1 LQNIGVVAL
10 PRRGKPRLYSECH
23 VVTFGLLAP
32 DFCTLHAQPLI
43 VQDKACYPCIPC
55 VPGVRAMFNSETG
68 ESEVVETWQRFVQ
81 GLLGVL
87 FLIGAGI
94 MAHYYAPPET
104 AGLEQQVHQLTREV
118 ADMQRDQSFSA
129 ATVDDARESV
139 AYIYGIYHVSGRPQ
153 SFRAR
158 VAGTGFV
165 VATGLLATNRHVAE
179 PWFGDREI
187 AVELRRG
194 GLPVLEKLEAYFPG
208 SPMPVR
214 LETAAVS
221 EHGDLAV
228 LRMEATAFTKK
239 LRPLTL
245 SRTVPHVGE
254 SVSVLAYPMGVT
266 GMVAKSP
273 ALVYERLSSHPDN
286 ADTAG
291 ELAALSLIRPSATFG
306 HIGDVSG
313 DKLIYD
319 APTARGGSGGPV
331 LNLRGEVVGIN
342 SAYIDGF
349 SGGTLGITAAE
360 LGPLLEVAKRV
371 ALETAAIAPLRP

>member
-1 LQNIGVVAL
+1 
-10 PRRGKPRLYSECH
+10 
-23 VVTFGLLAP
+23 
-32 DFCTLHAQPLI
+32 
-43 VQDKACYPCIPC
+43 
-55 VPGVRAMFNSETG
+55 MFNSDSAVNGREI
-68 ESEVVETWQRFVQ
+68 ELVETWQRFVQ
-81 GLLGVL
+81 ALLGVL
-87 FLIGAGI
+87 AVLGAVV

-104 AGLEQQVHQLTREV
+104 AGLEQQVHQLSRQV
-118 ADMQRDQSFSA
+118 ADLERQQSFSPA
-129 ATVDDARESV
+129 AVDDARESV
-139 AYIYGIYHVSGRPQ
+139 AYIYGIYHVSGHGQ

-165 VATGLLATNRHVAE
+165 VAPGLLATNRHVAE
-179 PWFGDREI
+179 PWYGDREV
-187 AVELRRG
+187 AVALRQG
-194 GLPVLEKLEAYFPG
+194 GAPVLEKLEAYFPG
-208 SPMPVR
+208 SPLPVK
-214 LETAAVS
+214 LETAVVAT
-221 EHGDLAV
+221 HGDLAV
-228 LRMEATAFTKK
+228 LRLEATAFTNN

-245 SRTVPHVGE
+245 SRTPPHVGE

-273 ALVYERLSSHPDN
+273 AVVYDRLSSHPDDAN
-286 ADTAG
+286 TAG

-306 HIGDVSG
+306 HIGDVTG

-360 LGPLLEVAKRV
+360 LRPLMEAAKRTAV
-371 ALETAAIAPLRP
+371 ETAAIVH

>member
-1 LQNIGVVAL
+1 M
-10 PRRGKPRLYSECH
+10 R
-23 VVTFGLLAP
+23 
-32 DFCTLHAQPLI
+32 
-43 VQDKACYPCIPC
+43 QDKVCSRQSPLGAGPW
-55 VPGVRAMFNSETG
+55 AMFNQDSG
-68 ESEVVETWQRFVQ
+68 ESELVETWQRFVQ

-87 FLIGAGI
+87 ALVGAGV
-94 MAHYYAPPET
+94 MAHYYAPPEN
-104 AGLEQQVHQLTREV
+104 AGLEQQVHQLTRQI
-118 ADMQRDQSFSA
+118 ADMQRDQSFTP
-129 ATVDDARESV
+129 ATVDNARESV
-139 AYIYGIYHVSGRPQ
+139 AYICGIYHVSGRPQ

-165 VATGLLATNRHVAE
+165 VAPGLLATNRHVAE
-179 PWFGDREI
+179 PWFGDREV
-187 AVELRRG
+187 AVELRQG

-208 SPMPVR
+208 SPVPVR
-214 LETAAVS
+214 LYTAAVS
-221 EHGDLAV
+221 DHGDLAV
-228 LRMEATAFTKK
+228 LRLEPTAFTRK

-245 SRTVPHVGE
+245 SQTLPQVGE

-286 ADTAG
+286 DDTAG

-360 LGPLLEVAKRV
+360 LRPLLEIAKRV
-371 ALETAAIAPLRP
+371 ALETAAIAH

>member
-1 LQNIGVVAL
+1 
-10 PRRGKPRLYSECH
+10 
-23 VVTFGLLAP
+23 
-32 DFCTLHAQPLI
+32 
-43 VQDKACYPCIPC
+43 
-55 VPGVRAMFNSETG
+55 MFNPDRQ

-81 GLLGVL
+81 VLLGVL
-87 FLIGAGI
+87 ALVGALM
-94 MAHYYAPPET
+94 MARYYAPPE
-104 AGLEQQVHQLTREV
+104 ASGLEQQVHQLSRQV
-118 ADMQRDQSFSA
+118 ADLERQQSFSA

-139 AYIYGIYHVSGRPQ
+139 AYIYGIYHVSGRGQ

-165 VATGLLATNRHVAE
+165 VAPGLLATNRHVAE
-179 PWFGDREI
+179 PWFGDREV
-187 AVELRRG
+187 AVALRQG

-208 SPMPVR
+208 SPLPVK
-214 LETAAVS
+214 LETAVVAKN
-221 EHGDLAV
+221 GDLAV
-228 LRMEATAFTKK
+228 LRIEATAFTKK

-245 SRTVPHVGE
+245 SQRLPHVGE

-273 ALVYERLSSHPDN
+273 AIVYERLSSHSDD

-306 HIGDVSG
+306 HIGDVAG

-349 SGGTLGITAAE
+349 SGGTLGITAGE
-360 LGPLLEVAKRV
+360 LRPLMETAKHA
-371 ALETAAIAPLRP
+371 ALETAAVVR

>member
-1 LQNIGVVAL
+1 MPG
-10 PRRGKPRLYSECH
+10 PRPMFSQE
-23 VVTFGLLAP
+23 
-32 DFCTLHAQPLI
+32 
-43 VQDKACYPCIPC
+43 KAENEL
-55 VPGVRAMFNSETG
+55 VD
-68 ESEVVETWQRFVQ
+68 TWQGFVQ
-81 GLLGVL
+81 GVLGILALVGALLT
-87 FLIGAGI
+87 
-94 MAHYYAPPET
+94 AHYYAPPET
-104 AGLEQQVHQLTREV
+104 TGLQLQVHQLTQQV
-118 ADMQRDQSFSA
+118 ADMQQERDAEQNLQQRNQTFSA
-129 ATVDDARESV
+129 LTVDQARESV
-139 AYIYGIYHVSGRPQ
+139 AYIYGIYHISGRPQ

-165 VATGLLATNRHVAE
+165 VAPGLIATNRHVAE
-179 PWFGDREI
+179 PWFGDREV
-187 AVELRRG
+187 AVELRQG

-208 SPMPVR
+208 SPIPVM
-214 LETAAVS
+214 LETAAIS
-221 EHGDLAV
+221 DHGDLAV
-228 LRMEATAFTKK
+228 LRLEETTFTKK
-239 LRPLTL
+239 LKPLIL
-245 SRTVPHVGE
+245 SQALPQVGE

-286 ADTAG
+286 AETAG

-349 SGGTLGITAAE
+349 SGGTLGITAE
-360 LGPLLEVAKRV
+360 QLRPLLEIAKKVVMATGSAR
-371 ALETAAIAPLRP
+371 APQN

>member
-1 LQNIGVVAL
+1 
-10 PRRGKPRLYSECH
+10 
-23 VVTFGLLAP
+23 
-32 DFCTLHAQPLI
+32 
-43 VQDKACYPCIPC
+43 
-55 VPGVRAMFNSETG
+55 MFNSDH
-68 ESEVVETWQRFVQ
+68 SEDELLETWQRFVQ

-87 FLIGAGI
+87 ALVGAVV

-104 AGLEQQVHQLTREV
+104 AGLEQQVHQLSRQV
-118 ADMQRDQSFSA
+118 ADLERQQSFSPA
-129 ATVDDARESV
+129 AVDDARDSV
-139 AYIYGIYHVSGRPQ
+139 AYIYGVYHVSGRGRNL
-153 SFRAR
+153 RAR

-165 VATGLLATNRHVAE
+165 VAPGLMATNRHVAE
-179 PWFGDREI
+179 PWYGDREV
-187 AVELRRG
+187 AVVLRQG
-194 GLPVLEKLEAYFPG
+194 GAPVLEKLEAYFPG
-208 SPMPVR
+208 SPLPVK
-214 LETAAVS
+214 LETAVVAT
-221 EHGDLAV
+221 HGDLAV
-228 LRMEATAFTKK
+228 LRLEGTAFTKT

-245 SRTVPHVGE
+245 AQTSPHVGE

-273 ALVYERLSSHPDN
+273 AVVYERLSSHPDD

-306 HIGDVSG
+306 HIGDVTG

-349 SGGTLGITAAE
+349 SGGTLGISAAE
-360 LGPLLEVAKRV
+360 LRPLLETAQRS
-371 ALETAAIAPLRP
+371 ALETTAAAQ

>member
-1 LQNIGVVAL
+1 MLN
-10 PRRGKPRLYSECH
+10 S
-23 VVTFGLLAP
+23 
-32 DFCTLHAQPLI
+32 DS
-43 VQDKACYPCIPC
+43 
-55 VPGVRAMFNSETG
+55 SETDF
-68 ESEVVETWQRFVQ
+68 EVMETWQRFMQ

-87 FLIGAGI
+87 ALGGALL

-104 AGLEQQVHQLTREV
+104 AGLEQQVHQLTRQV
-118 ADMQRDQSFSA
+118 ADMQEQRDLQQVLQRDQTFSA
-129 ATVDDARESV
+129 VTVDDARESV

-165 VATGLLATNRHVAE
+165 VAPGLLATNRHVAE
-179 PWFGDREI
+179 PWFGDREV
-187 AVELRRG
+187 AVELRQG
-194 GLPVLEKLEAYFPG
+194 GLPVLEKLEAISR
-208 SPMPVR
+208 SPIPVR

-221 EHGDLAV
+221 EHGDLAI
-228 LRMEATAFTKK
+228 LHLEETTFTRK

-245 SRTVPHVGE
+245 SQTLPQVGE

-286 ADTAG
+286 AETAG
-291 ELAALSLIRPSATFG
+291 ESAALSLIRPSATFG

-349 SGGTLGITAAE
+349 SGGTLGITAAQ
-360 LGPLLEVAKRV
+360 LRPLLEIAKRV
-371 ALETAAIAPLRP
+371 EIETAAAAHQSLP